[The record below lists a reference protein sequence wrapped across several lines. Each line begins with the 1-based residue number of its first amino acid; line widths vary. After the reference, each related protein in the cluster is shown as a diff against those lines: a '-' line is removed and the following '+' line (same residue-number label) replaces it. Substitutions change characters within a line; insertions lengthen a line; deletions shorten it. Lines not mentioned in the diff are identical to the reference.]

1 MNIEEIEVVITKDG
15 KVEIH
20 VHGVK
25 GQSCLELT
33 APLEEALGGVVEV
46 REMTCESMDTQNPLD
61 VPPDLTTK
69 A

>member
-1 MNIEEIEVVITKDG
+1 MNIEEIEVVITNDG

-20 VHGVK
+20 VRGVK

-33 APLEEALGGVVEV
+33 APLEEVLGGVVEV
-46 REMTCESMDTQNPLD
+46 REMTAESMDTQNPLD
-61 VPPDLTTK
+61 IPPDLTTK

>member
-15 KVEIH
+15 NVEIR

-25 GQSCLELT
+25 GLSCLNLT

-46 REMTCESMDTQNPLD
+46 REMTAESMDTQNPLD